1 MESIH
6 QSHSKKELCEIIEI
20 FDFNIAEYKKL
31 NKQQLSKAILY
42 QLSIVTEIKEDKDFF
57 FIETKKEL
65 MDYLLNPD

>member
-42 QLSIVTEIKEDKDFF
+42 QLSH
-57 FIETKKEL
+57 
-65 MDYLLNPD
+65 YLSRTI